1 MHLRGVEDTVYLLS
15 GKWKTIIISHL
26 YFAGKMRFMD
36 LKRQLEKVA
45 AKTLSKELKELEMN
59 NLVLRTQNNTMPVT
73 VDYELTDFGKAFMM
87 SSTPCPSGALITERN
102 CFKTETNNQEYN
114 KLINITPLLFPQF
127 L

>member
-1 MHLRGVEDTVYLLS
+1 MKKQRTELGPDCKMHLRGVEDTVYLLS

-59 NLVLRTQNNTMPVT
+59 NLVSRTQNNTMPVT
-73 VDYELTDFGKAFMM
+73 VDYELQILEKVFMM
-87 SSTPCPSGALITERN
+87 LSTPCPNGVLITEMN
-102 CFKTETNNQEYN
+102 YSETEINN
-114 KLINITPLLFPQF
+114 
-127 L
+127 

>member
-1 MHLRGVEDTVYLLS
+1 MKKQRTELGPDCKMHLRGVEDTVYLLS

-59 NLVLRTQNNTMPVT
+59 NLVSRTQNNTMPVT
-73 VDYELTDFGKAFMM
+73 VDYELTDFGKSLHDVIDTM
-87 SSTPCPSGALITERN
+87 SKWGINYRKELLQN
-102 CFKTETNNQEYN
+102 GN
-114 KLINITPLLFPQF
+114 K
-127 L
+127 